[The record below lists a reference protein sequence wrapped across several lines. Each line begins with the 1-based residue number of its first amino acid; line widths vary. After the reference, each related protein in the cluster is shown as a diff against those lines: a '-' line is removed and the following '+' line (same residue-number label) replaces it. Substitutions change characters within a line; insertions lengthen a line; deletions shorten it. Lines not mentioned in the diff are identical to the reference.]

1 MRVLQLIDSLRP
13 GGAEKMA
20 VTYANALVGQ
30 VNGSYLCCS
39 RKEGMLKESLH
50 PEVEYLFLNKKSSLD
65 LKAILKLRNF
75 IKSKEI
81 SIVHAHSTSFFLAGC
96 LKFTGLKFKLVWHDH
111 YGESELLKERN
122 YKVLKLFSRLFSGII
137 SVNTKLKKWAEQ
149 HLECRNVVEIKNFIP
164 ESSSKLNSGLKLKGK
179 EDEFK
184 IICVANLRPQKD
196 HFNLIKAFESL
207 NTDLPG
213 SLHLIGENPETQY
226 SNSILKAIKDSPSK
240 ENIYYYGAQA
250 KILSLLHQAD
260 LGILSSRSEGLPVAL
275 LEYGMAGLPVICTN
289 VGKCAE
295 VLGQNGRIVG
305 ANDPKALA
313 DGIRFYLENKEKM
326 KLDAEKFRI
335 SVMENYSHKVVIKK
349 ILGFYYNLEQ

>member
-1 MRVLQLIDSLRP
+1 
-13 GGAEKMA
+13 MA

-30 VNGSYLCCS
+30 VEGSYLCCT
-39 RKEGMLKESLH
+39 RMEGMLKESLH

-65 LKAILKLRNF
+65 LKAILKLRSF
-75 IKSKEI
+75 IKSRQI

-111 YGESELLKERN
+111 YGESELLKERDN
-122 YKVLKLFSRLFSGII
+122 KILKIFSHFFSGII
-137 SVNTKLKKWAEQ
+137 SVNTKLKEWAEQ

-164 ESSSKLNSGLKLKGK
+164 ESASEINSGFKLKGK
-179 EDEFK
+179 EGEFK

-196 HFNLIKAFESL
+196 HLNLIKAFESL
-207 NTDLPG
+207 STDLPG
-213 SLHLIGENPETQY
+213 SLHLIGENPETQA
-226 SNSILKAIKDSPSK
+226 SNSILKAIKDSPLK
-240 ENIYYYGAQA
+240 ENIYYYGTQTE
-250 KILSLLHQAD
+250 ILSLLQQAD

-295 VLGQNGRIVG
+295 VIGENGRIVE

-313 DGIRFYLENKEKM
+313 EGILFYLENKEKM
-326 KLDAEKFRI
+326 KLDAENFRV
-335 SVMENYSHKVVIKK
+335 SVMENYSQKAVIKK

>member
-1 MRVLQLIDSLRP
+1 
-13 GGAEKMA
+13 MA

-30 VNGSYLCCS
+30 LEESYLCCS
-39 RKEGMLKESLH
+39 RMEGMLKESLM

-65 LKAILKLRNF
+65 LKAILKLRSF
-75 IKSKEI
+75 IKSRQIEL
-81 SIVHAHSTSFFLAGC
+81 VHAHSTSFFLAGC

-122 YKVLKLFSRLFSGII
+122 YKVLKIFSGLFSGII
-137 SVNTKLKKWAEQ
+137 SVNTKLKEWAEQ
-149 HLECRNVVEIKNFIP
+149 NLECRNVVEIKNFIP
-164 ESSSKLNSGLKLKGK
+164 ESISEINPGIKLKGK

-196 HFNLIKAFESL
+196 HLNLIKAFESL
-207 NTDLPG
+207 SVDLAG
-213 SLHLIGENPETQY
+213 SLHLIGEDSKTQY
-226 SNSILKAIKDSPSK
+226 SNSILNHIKVSPQK

-250 KILSLLHQAD
+250 EILSLLHQAD

-313 DGIRFYLENKEKM
+313 NVILFYAGNKEKM
-326 KLDAEKFRI
+326 KLDAENFRV
-335 SVMENYSHKVVIKK
+335 SVMENYSQQAVIKK
-349 ILGFYYNLEQ
+349 ILELYYNLEQ